1 MQKASKL
8 VRAEEKCTDK
18 KLLHEFRSCVGS
30 IMHYAVVSRPDI
42 AFVAIKLAR
51 LQLYC
56 NEEHLKVAHHV
67 VRYLKGTQDLTL
79 RYDCSVGDIY
89 CTAVAAS
96 DSDWAEGEDCKS
108 TSGNVYFLCGAALT
122 WMCSTQRSVAH
133 SSCEAEYVALDDM
146 AREIVAIKQQMHDF
160 RLDQKRT
167 SPIVVLEDN
176 QAAIFLSKSRKVH
189 GRTKHIAVRYH
200 YVRELIRDKEL
211 EVSYQPSELNP
222 ADLFTKQLGIVLFVR
237 HRETVMGHAPI
248 QGVQQYYD

>member
-1 MQKASKL
+1 MQGPTDELDELERSLSAKWPVKHMKDVSKPENTYLGMNVSIDRDRRILEISQTQSIQKFVMQQGLENARSLSLPMQKASKL

-96 DSDWAEGEDCKS
+96 DSDCN
-108 TSGNVYFLCGAALT
+108 TMALGFCFFKKIT
-122 WMCSTQRSVAH
+122 GGSATPEHGKHKPRS
-133 SSCEAEYVALDDM
+133 CRIALH
-146 AREIVAIKQQMHDF
+146 AR
-160 RLDQKRT
+160 
-167 SPIVVLEDN
+167 
-176 QAAIFLSKSRKVH
+176 
-189 GRTKHIAVRYH
+189 GC
-200 YVRELIRDKEL
+200 
-211 EVSYQPSELNP
+211 
-222 ADLFTKQLGIVLFVR
+222 
-237 HRETVMGHAPI
+237 
-248 QGVQQYYD
+248 

>member
-1 MQKASKL
+1 
-8 VRAEEKCTDK
+8 
-18 KLLHEFRSCVGS
+18 
-30 IMHYAVVSRPDI
+30 
-42 AFVAIKLAR
+42 
-51 LQLYC
+51 
-56 NEEHLKVAHHV
+56 
-67 VRYLKGTQDLTL
+67 
-79 RYDCSVGDIY
+79 
-89 CTAVAAS
+89 
-96 DSDWAEGEDCKS
+96 
-108 TSGNVYFLCGAALT
+108 
-122 WMCSTQRSVAH
+122 
-133 SSCEAEYVALDDM
+133 M

-167 SPIVVLEDN
+167 SPIIVLEDN

-211 EVSYQPSELNP
+211 EVSYQPSEFNP